1 MKPNYL
7 ETKMG
12 LSCKKTHSIERNKA
26 AWKREWGAALYYS
39 HGANNACGVAIL
51 IRNKFDCIVQESAI
65 DADGRFFMLKVLLN
79 GVQALLV
86 NVYGPNRDSQLSSHQ
101 NLLKH
106 ILEKGFDT
114 FDNIIMGG
122 DFNCP
127 LDPIVDKRGGNLIP
141 RQTVINST
149 DHLQSELD
157 LHDI

>member
-1 MKPNYL
+1 MQ
-7 ETKMG
+7 E
-12 LSCKKTHSIERNKA
+12 THSIERNEA
-26 AWKREWGAALYYS
+26 AWKREWRAPLYYS
-39 HGANNACGVAIL
+39 HEANNARGVAIL

-65 DADGRFFMLKVLLN
+65 DADGRFLMIKVLLN
-79 GVQALLV
+79 GEQALLV
-86 NVYGPNRDSQLSSHQ
+86 NVYGPNRDSQLSSFYQ

-114 FDNIIMGG
+114 IDNTIMGG

-127 LDPIVDKRGGNLIP
+127 LNPIVDKRGGNLIP

-157 LHDI
+157 LHDIWRIKHPTLKSLT